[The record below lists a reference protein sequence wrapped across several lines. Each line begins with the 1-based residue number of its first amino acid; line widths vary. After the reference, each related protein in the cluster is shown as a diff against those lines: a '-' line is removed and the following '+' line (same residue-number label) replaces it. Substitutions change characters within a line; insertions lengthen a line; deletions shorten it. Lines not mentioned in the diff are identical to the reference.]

1 MNTKKDGF
9 QLIVNQLSELHKE
22 HPTYSFGKI
31 ISMAFADYTD
41 VWGITDKEALFALE
55 KFKTELDLDLTDQI
69 ASPEYME
76 KLYKDVDNFDDIL
89 NEDEDETD

>member
-9 QLIVNQLSELHKE
+9 QLIINQLSELHKE
-22 HPTYSFGKI
+22 HQKYCFGKI

-76 KLYKDVDNFDDIL
+76 KLYKDVNNFDNIL
-89 NEDEDETD
+89 NEEEEE